1 MLMPKT
7 ARYGSWK
14 SPITSDLIAAQS
26 ISLSEP
32 RLDGEL
38 VYWLEGRPQELG
50 RYVVV
55 RANSLGDHGTD
66 VTPKPYNARTRV
78 HEYGGA
84 SWMVADGAVYFSDF
98 ADGRLYCQRN
108 GAPHP
113 LTPEPAVRERQW
125 RFADGVIDDLRQ
137 CWIGVREDHTAGDGQ
152 RFSYVPSFV
161 EFGEIERRAIPRH
174 VGMIPRQP
182 DQPAAVRR
190 QTGRREEIM
199 SADQHPPGLACRL
212 TEIDGNDRVDRF
224 PAGCV
229 VFTHTDPALA

>member
-7 ARYGSWK
+7 APYGSWK

-55 RANSLGDHGTD
+55 RANSLGGHRTD
-66 VTPKPYNARTRV
+66 VIPKPYDARTRV

-113 LTPEPAVRERQW
+113 LTPEPAVRERHW

-137 CWIGVREDHTAGDGQ
+137 R
-152 RFSYVPSFV
+152 
-161 EFGEIERRAIPRH
+161 
-174 VGMIPRQP
+174 
-182 DQPAAVRR
+182 
-190 QTGRREEIM
+190 
-199 SADQHPPGLACRL
+199 
-212 TEIDGNDRVDRF
+212 
-224 PAGCV
+224 
-229 VFTHTDPALA
+229 